1 MQGLAAALATA
12 IAARK
17 FIDAMPDD
25 TKLTG
30 EAMVA
35 MLLFSASSASLL
47 LINKLCMHHLPSLP
61 SFISSIQFFC
71 ATATCLFLS
80 ATGLADVDG
89 WEWSKVQ
96 PYLYYVGMFVATIY
110 CNMKALEH
118 SNVETIIV
126 FRACC
131 PLFVC
136 VLDWAF
142 LGRQLPSMRSMA
154 SLIVLLLGACGY
166 VLSDRAFKLNGW
178 AAYSWATAYLLIISV
193 EMAYGKHIV
202 GKHLGFKTMWGPT
215 MYTNTLSLPPMLTIG
230 VLSGEHL
237 RLPAAVWT
245 PYLVFLVTVSCVIGV
260 SISYTGW
267 RARSL
272 ITATCYT
279 VLGVANKMLT
289 VFANVLI
296 WDKHASIYG
305 IVSLAVCLLG
315 ASSYKQAPLRD
326 GYDEA
331 ASGAIGGEGIRKH
344 SSSIS
349 KVVIVGVAA
358 FAGGYAGC
366 RYGLFE
372 AVPDLTTALSGAQQQ
387 HRAMLRGN
395 RTHAAFP
402 HVHSGGGGGGGGAA
416 GVAARLGGAHAAHA
430 THTSRNNRTHT
441 LLPRSKTHAPTA
453 ARPPSFSSRTKPHQ
467 GTHQGEKAAS
477 AFAKLGKPKSS
488 SVARGRA
495 TATGGSSPPVPMM
508 SDSNA

>member
-1 MQGLAAALATA
+1 MHRVPAA
-12 IAARK
+12 
-17 FIDAMPDD
+17 
-25 TKLTG
+25 
-30 EAMVA
+30 
-35 MLLFSASSASLL
+35 
-47 LINKLCMHHLPSLP
+47 
-61 SFISSIQFFC
+61 SFISTVQFV
-71 ATATCLFLS
+71 ATGITCLTLKH
-80 ATGLADVDG
+80 TGLAVVDDF
-89 WEWSKVQ
+89 EWVKVK

-136 VLDWAF
+136 VLA
-142 LGRQLPSMRSMA
+142 
-154 SLIVLLLGACGY
+154 
-166 VLSDRAFKLNGW
+166 DRAFKLNGW

-237 RLPAAVWT
+237 RLPSAVWT

-349 KVVIVGVAA
+349 KV
-358 FAGGYAGC
+358 
-366 RYGLFE
+366 
-372 AVPDLTTALSGAQQQ
+372 
-387 HRAMLRGN
+387 
-395 RTHAAFP
+395 
-402 HVHSGGGGGGGGAA
+402 
-416 GVAARLGGAHAAHA
+416 
-430 THTSRNNRTHT
+430 
-441 LLPRSKTHAPTA
+441 
-453 ARPPSFSSRTKPHQ
+453 
-467 GTHQGEKAAS
+467 
-477 AFAKLGKPKSS
+477 
-488 SVARGRA
+488 
-495 TATGGSSPPVPMM
+495 
-508 SDSNA
+508 